1 MSKWSQLQWVK
12 AATACL
18 VSLVGVLPV
27 CAQDVGA
34 AIQST
39 AQQWASDAMRITDT
53 ASGGLR
59 MEVALGT
66 LDPRLKLAPCGN
78 IEPYMPPGTK
88 LWGKTRVGVRC
99 VDGVTR
105 WNVSLPVT
113 VSAWGKAWVVRNP
126 MPAGSVVTQ
135 NDVVEAEVNWAEDP
149 NAVLRDPA
157 LWLGF
162 AASRPLTTGQTLR
175 ANMVRPAQ
183 VFQAGSNVR
192 VVAQGSGFQVAS
204 DGQALTVGV
213 VGQVA
218 RVRMDNGKVASGL
231 VLDVKTVK
239 IDL

>member
-1 MSKWSQLQWVK
+1 
-12 AATACL
+12 
-18 VSLVGVLPV
+18 
-27 CAQDVGA
+27 
-34 AIQST
+34 
-39 AQQWASDAMRITDT
+39 
-53 ASGGLR
+53 

-162 AASRPLTTGQTLR
+162 AASRPLSTGQTLR

-192 VVAQGSGFQVAS
+192 VVAQGSGFQIAS

-213 VGQVA
+213 IGQVA